1 MNKGA
6 YIIAATLVLLFFAGM
21 AIFVLRAYDVP
32 MNNLFNSS
40 AAMEQ
45 PDTVQVYENVRYGNR
60 ERNVLDIY
68 LPAAIDKSAEHGV
81 ILFLHGG
88 SWTSGDKSS
97 MAGDCKLFAEKG
109 YVTATMNY
117 SYLNF
122 SGEEKSDFK
131 TMLTEIATALST
143 IKGFAA
149 AQGINIT
156 KAALSGYSAGAHLA
170 MLYTYSMVENSPL
183 PVLFVQSKAGPA
195 DFSAFSLD
203 TPDANEVLGRMG
215 VEADLQNEAQ
225 RDEIMSMMQ
234 ALSPV
239 YHVKKGTAPTL
250 LAYGKEDTLVVWQ
263 NVVSLMNAFKAN
275 NVDYTLV
282 EYPNSDHALNRD
294 ADSTKLTE
302 EKMTEF
308 AKKYFGY

>member
-1 MNKGA
+1 MNRGA
-6 YIIAATLVLLFFAGM
+6 YIIATTLVMLFFVGM

-45 PDTVQVYENVRYGNR
+45 ADTVQVFENIKYGSK

-68 LPAAIDKSAEHGV
+68 LPAGIDKSAEHGV
-81 ILFLHGG
+81 ILYLHGG

-97 MAGDCKLFAEKG
+97 MADDCRQFADNG

-117 SYLNF
+117 SFLNF
-122 SGEEKSDFK
+122 TGEEKSDFK

-143 IKGFAA
+143 IKGYAA
-149 AQGINIT
+149 AQGVNIT

-170 MLYTYSMVENSPL
+170 MLYAYSMVENSPL

-195 DFSAFSLD
+195 DFNTFSLD
-203 TPDANEVLGRMG
+203 SPDAKEVMGRMG
-215 VEADLQNEAQ
+215 AEADSQSDAQ
-225 RDEIMSMMQ
+225 RAEIMSMMQ
-234 ALSPV
+234 AVSPV
-239 YHVKKGTAPTL
+239 SYIKKGAAPTL
-250 LAYGKEDTLVVWQ
+250 LAYGRKDTLVVWQ

-275 NVDYTLV
+275 DVDYMLV
-282 EYPNSDHALNRD
+282 EYPNSDHALNMD
-294 ADSTKLTE
+294 ADSTKLTVE
-302 EKMTEF
+302 RMVEF